1 MGNHNNE
8 HGYEANH
15 PMGFPAGLLI
25 GSLAGAGAMLGAM
38 LLLAP
43 QSGKKTRAEIQQKT
57 MALRDQTVET
67 VEDAVAQARVTARQ
81 VTDEVHKQAEELQQ
95 RGQELL
101 GEHSERLPAV
111 VEVKKKAVHGSR

>member
-1 MGNHNNE
+1 MDNHNNG

-15 PMGFPAGLLI
+15 SRGFLAGLLI
-25 GSLAGAGAMLGAM
+25 GSLAGAGAMLM
-38 LLLAP
+38 LAP
-43 QSGKKTRAEIQQKT
+43 QSGKKTRTSIQHKSIE
-57 MALRDQTVET
+57 LRDQAVET

-81 VTDEVHKQAEELQQ
+81 VTDGVHKQAEELQQ

-111 VEVKKKAVHGSR
+111 VEAKKKAVHGSR

>member
-1 MGNHNNE
+1 MANPSHKDA
-8 HGYEANH
+8 YEANH
-15 PMGFPAGLLI
+15 PWGFLAGLMI
-25 GSLAGAGAMLGAM
+25 GSLAGVGAM

-81 VTDEVHKQAEELQQ
+81 VTDGVHKQVEELQQ